1 MCMGGGG
8 GGYVPP
14 PKPRWLQDTSN
25 EIIVS
30 KYELSEANKAKN
42 ARIRASLLR
51 RTSQAPRVESDGGG
65 DDWNPT
71 PTGGGKKASDQ
82 GTGGIRDAM
91 QNAYNSQTTGDPRGS
106 SSFTDTNN
114 DGIQDWGI

>member
-8 GGYVPP
+8 GGYAPP
-14 PKPRWLQDTSN
+14 PKPRWLQNTSN

-42 ARIRASLLR
+42 ARIRASLLK
-51 RTSQAPRVESDGGG
+51 RTSQAPRYESDDNG
-65 DDWNPT
+65 DDNWTPT

-91 QNAYNSQTTGDPRGS
+91 QSAYDGQTSGKDSGP
-106 SSFTDTNN
+106 DTNN
-114 DGIQDWGI
+114 DGISEFSI

>member
-8 GGYVPP
+8 GGYAPP

-25 EIIVS
+25 EIVVS

-51 RTSQAPRVESDGGG
+51 RTSQAPRYDDDGGG
-65 DDWNPT
+65 DGGIGDGT
-71 PTGGGKKASDQ
+71 KFGGGKKASDQ

-91 QNAYNSQTTGDPRGS
+91 QSAYDGQTTGKS
-106 SSFTDTNN
+106 SGPDTNN
-114 DGIQDWGI
+114 DGISEFSI

>member
-42 ARIRASLLR
+42 ARIRASLLK
-51 RTSQAPRVESDGGG
+51 RTSQAPRADDGGN
-65 DDWNPT
+65 DPTWT
-71 PTGGGKKASDQ
+71 PTGGGKKGKASDQ

-91 QNAYNSQTTGDPRGS
+91 QSAFDGQTTGKS
-106 SSFTDTNN
+106 SGPDTNN
-114 DGIQDWGI
+114 DGISEFSI

>member
-51 RTSQAPRVESDGGG
+51 RTSQAPRVDDGGG

-91 QNAYNSQTTGDPRGS
+91 QSAYDGQTTGKS
-106 SSFTDTNN
+106 SGPDTNN
-114 DGIQDWGI
+114 DGISEFSI